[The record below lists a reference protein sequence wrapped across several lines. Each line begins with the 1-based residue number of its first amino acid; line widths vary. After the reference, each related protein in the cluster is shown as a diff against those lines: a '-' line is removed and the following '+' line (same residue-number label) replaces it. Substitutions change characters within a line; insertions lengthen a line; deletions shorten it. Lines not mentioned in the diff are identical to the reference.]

1 MNRLRTLAQ
10 TIYHFIAARWRW
22 RTLRGRRLRR
32 YQEKRARRIVRYAN
46 ERSPFYRRH
55 WTGHDLDEWRA
66 LPTVDKRLMMDNFD
80 EFNTAGLKRE
90 EAMEVALR
98 AEKSRDFSPTLG
110 GYTVGLSS
118 GTSGHR
124 GIFLAGAWEQ
134 ATWAG
139 CILSRTLH
147 SIRPRKLR
155 VAFFLRSNSNLYEK
169 VGGLLIKFRFFDL
182 MLPIEQA
189 VERLNEFKPHIVVG
203 PPSLLGFLADAR
215 ERGELDIEPERL
227 VSVAEVLEPQDADR
241 LREVFRAPVH
251 QIYQCTEGLL
261 AISCREGSL
270 HIQEDLV
277 VMQLEPLEDERRKI
291 QDEGQPGTEGRRPEF
306 EAEPAEGSAND
317 VLRRATPVVTDMWR
331 TTQPII
337 RYRLNDVLRVSGAR
351 CACGSP
357 FRVIEA
363 IEGRCDDI
371 LYFRARGGGER
382 PFFPDTIRRLVLFA
396 GAGIEDYYA
405 VQERPGH
412 LRIHLSI
419 APGASFEQ
427 IADEVSRNAQEAIA
441 QYGCLPAEIEV
452 VDALPERAAG
462 AKRRRVVRET
472 RAQDVK
478 RKA

>member
-1 MNRLRTLAQ
+1 MNRLRTLLL
-10 TIYHFIAARWRW
+10 TIYHFIAARRRW
-22 RTLRGRRLRR
+22 HTLRGGRLRR
-32 YQEKRARRIVRYAN
+32 YQERRARRIVRYADKH
-46 ERSPFYRRH
+46 SPFYSRH
-55 WTGHDLDEWRA
+55 WAGHDLNRWRA

-80 EFNTAGLKRE
+80 DFNTAGLKRE
-90 EAMEVALR
+90 QAMEVALR
-98 AEKSRDFSPTLG
+98 AEKSRDFSPTLN

-182 MLPIEQA
+182 MLPLEE
-189 VERLNEFKPHIVVG
+189 VVSSLNNFKPHIVVG
-203 PPSLLGFLADAR
+203 PPSLLSFLADAR
-215 ERGELDIEPERL
+215 EVGKLDIQPERL
-227 VSVAEVLEPQDADR
+227 VSVAEVLEPQDAGR
-241 LREVFRAPVH
+241 LKEVFSAPVH

-261 AISCREGSL
+261 AISCSEGSL

-277 VMQLEPLEDERRKI
+277 AMQLEPLD
-291 QDEGQPGTEGRRPEF
+291 DRRP
-306 EAEPAEGSAND
+306 ATGRDDYDPNGS
-317 VLRRATPVVTDMWR
+317 RFSPIVTDLWR

-337 RYRLNDVLRVSGAR
+337 RYRLNDVLRLSGER

-371 LYFRARGGGER
+371 LYFHARDGGGR
-382 PFFPDTIRRLVLFA
+382 PFFPDAIRRIVLFA
-396 GAGIEDYYA
+396 SADIEDYYA

-412 LRIHLSI
+412 LRIHMSV
-419 APGASFEQ
+419 APGASFNA
-427 IADEVSRNAQEAIA
+427 IADEVRRNAQGTIS
-441 QYGCLPAEIEV
+441 QYGCLPAEIEIV
-452 VDALPERAAG
+452 QGLPERLAG
-462 AKRRRVVRET
+462 AKRRRVVRISKH
-472 RAQDVK
+472 DP
-478 RKA
+478 